1 MLKKILFVA
10 VLFLLV
16 ACSDEN
22 QVSQSSQP
30 QKQVPAEVNQLVAS
44 DANHYLVFFIN
55 PAGAPCRQQNAIL
68 QSMAGE
74 LNGKVNVRYMQTTVQ
89 EDLQYFYSYGIRGLP
104 SLLLAD
110 ANGNEIK
117 RLAPGVNPPEAVRD
131 LLRAIP
137 N

>member
-1 MLKKILFVA
+1 MLKKLLLVA
-10 VLFLLV
+10 TLFLLV
-16 ACSDEN
+16 SCSDEA
-22 QVSQSSQP
+22 QVSQSAQP
-30 QKQVPAEVNQLVAS
+30 QNQASAQVDQLVDS
-44 DANHYLVFFIN
+44 DANHFLVFFIN
-55 PAGAPCRQQNAIL
+55 PDGAPCRQQNAIL

-74 LNGKVNVRYMQTTVQ
+74 LNGKVNVRYLQTTVK

-110 ANGNEIK
+110 ANGKEIK

-131 LLRAIP
+131 LLKVIP